1 MFINIIIFFIILLI
15 LGLILKQSIGAKEG
29 FFDLPASH
37 NAFVQN
43 AKTKFD
49 ELTNTINL
57 TNPALPVSPDSAA
70 AFKIAIG
77 GLEANPTPTSF
88 DFKSKTE
95 FTIPNNSPSTFQQA
109 KKCQDAG
116 NTCAAFDDPNFAQNC
131 GMSFDIN
138 AIGADGK
145 PAIGGLF
152 ISPDDRKRQME
163 QAANVTSTGGPP
175 YDPYKVYQPTLGKSK
190 PGTFALTKDQCVVVK
205 EKVDCAS
212 KQTFN
217 SPNCTQC
224 YTTQNF
230 SRVGPDT
237 PRIPSTLFLFGSGAV
252 TVTSSNNKISLAQ
265 TNLDK
270 QNAVQVNIPADA
282 EGSTFKINV
291 QPTGGSPLTFIAGFI
306 QGQTPRGTFKLDLMS
321 LTQSDLVTNAKPRIN
336 GSITVNGFRS
346 FSLVPGNKQTIMN
359 LSCLV
364 PFSFLSMYDGDA
376 LTCDNGPIITQAAS
390 ATFLESDPCFGKAN
404 QPGNY
409 KLECLQSRWIEL
421 GGTPQGTGY
430 PSNQTSADAI
440 QKDANGKPLTIDAIV
455 DNLSPKMLSALSGKD
470 PSGKDLSIP
479 DWNTVSM
486 WATGVPINT
495 PCDAPGGDTGP
506 LSKECLSYLYMN
518 QGATSRIG
526 PTYTLTPAQ
535 VASMKGQDTPNT
547 YCQPGTSLDPSTPAG
562 LKLGQSLGGINAVKQ
577 TYDQINRLANDNT
590 KSNSDRQAAV
600 QQCYGVNLNA
610 KATAKTTGPPQVFAV
625 GPGYN
630 YTKDQAQSVCAKYGA
645 QVATSQ
651 QLATAQAQGADW
663 CFTTWVSDSNS
674 AQYPITTSTQGGCGN
689 GGTGIISWTPSSNT
703 AGVSCYG
710 PKPGIDSF
718 PQNTILPFNQ
728 TTWNGPDS
736 NAKIDTCS
744 GQCVPTLTS
753 KNGKYTMVTQTDG
766 NYVMY
771 DSAGK
776 PRWATG
782 TTGRGVG
789 PYKTIMQTDGNL
801 VLYDSRGTPLWAS
814 SWQPGLWRQGQAP
827 YRLIMQD
834 DGNLVIYDSTN
845 AATWASQTHLDTQ
858 FVYGDNGTVSCNT
871 YCGGTGGQ
879 PWNNELPKDWNGAR
893 CIMTSADIPNCNTTF
908 KYTPGASYCI
918 CAKTGTGWK

>member
-1 MFINIIIFFIILLI
+1 MFFNIIIFFIILLI
-15 LGLILKQSIGAKEG
+15 LGLILKHSIGVKEG

-37 NAFVQN
+37 NTFVEDSK
-43 AKTKFD
+43 AKFN
-49 ELTNTINL
+49 ELTTTINL
-57 TNPALPVSPDSAA
+57 TNPALPVSPDSAT
-70 AFKIAIG
+70 AFKIALG
-77 GLEANPTPTSF
+77 GLIPQPTSGTF
-88 DFKSKTE
+88 DFKSKTDYN
-95 FTIPNNSPSTFQQA
+95 IPNNTPSTFQQA

-116 NTCAAFDDPNFAQNC
+116 ATCAAFDDPNFAANC

-152 ISPDDRKRQME
+152 ISPDDRQKQMD
-163 QAANVTSTGGPP
+163 AATAVLSTGGPP

-230 SRVGPDT
+230 ARVGPDT
-237 PRIPSTLFLFGSGAV
+237 PRIPSTLFLFGGGTV
-252 TVTSSNNKISLAQ
+252 TVSSSNNKISLGQ
-265 TNLDK
+265 TTLDQ
-270 QNAVQVNIPADA
+270 QNAAQVNIPADA
-282 EGSTFKINV
+282 EGTNFVINV
-291 QPTGGSPLTFIAGFI
+291 QPTGNTPLAFVAGFI

-321 LTQSDLVTNAKPRIN
+321 LTQSDLITNAKPHIN
-336 GSITVNGFRS
+336 GSITVNGFRCLT
-346 FSLVPGNKQTIMN
+346 LVPGNKQTTMN

-409 KLECLQSRWIEL
+409 KLECLQTRWIEL

-430 PSNQTSADAI
+430 PSNQAAADAL
-440 QKDANGKPLTIDAIV
+440 QKDANGQALDIDAIV
-455 DNLSPKMLSALSGKD
+455 NNLAPKMISALSGKD
-470 PSGKDLSIP
+470 ASGKDLSIP

-486 WATGVPINT
+486 WATGIPINT
-495 PCDAPGGDTGP
+495 PCDGPGGDTGP
-506 LSKECLSYLYMN
+506 LTQECLSYLYMN
-518 QGATSRIG
+518 QGVTSHIG
-526 PTYTLTPAQ
+526 PTYTLTPSQ
-535 VASMKGQDTPNT
+535 VASMKGQDSPNT
-547 YCQPGTSLDPSTPAG
+547 YCQPGTSIDPSTPAG
-562 LKLGQSLGGINAVKQ
+562 LKFGQGLGGINAVKQ

-590 KSNSDRQAAV
+590 QTNSARQTAV
-600 QQCYGVNLNA
+600 QQCYGVNLDA
-610 KATAKTTGPPQVFAV
+610 KATGKTTGPPQVFAV

-630 YTKDQAQSVCAKYGA
+630 YTKDQAQGICAQYGA

-663 CFTTWVSDSNS
+663 CFTAWVSDSNGS
-674 AQYPITTSTQGGCGN
+674 QYPINTSIMAGCGN
-689 GGTGIISWTPSSNT
+689 GSTGIINWTPPNNV

-710 PKPGIDSF
+710 PKPGIDNY

-728 TTWNGPDS
+728 TSWDGPDS
-736 NAKIDTCS
+736 NTPISTCS
-744 GQCVPTLTS
+744 GPCVPTLTS
-753 KNGKYTMVTQTDG
+753 QNGAYTMVTQTDG

-771 DSAGK
+771 DSSGK

-782 TTGRGVG
+782 TTGRGTG
-789 PYKTIMQTDGNL
+789 PYKTVMQSDGNL
-801 VLYDSRGTPLWAS
+801 VLYDSNGAALWS
-814 SWQPGLWRQGQAP
+814 SKTAGVGKPP
-827 YRLIMQD
+827 YRLIMQN
-834 DGNLVIYDSTN
+834 DGNLVIYDANNYTP
-845 AATWASQTHLDTQ
+845 WASQTNLDTQ
-858 FVYGDNGTVSCNT
+858 FTYGDNGTVSCNT
-871 YCGGTGGQ
+871 YCGGTGGG
-879 PWNNELPKDWNGAR
+879 PWNNELPREWNGAR
-893 CIMTSADIPNCNTTF
+893 CIMTSPDIPNCDSTF
-908 KYTPGASYCI
+908 NFTPGSSYCI
-918 CAKTGTGWK
+918 CTKTGTGWN